1 MIVRGVIVINYESL
15 APLLRYVLGHK
26 GCAEVVIISSGV
38 FQLDSSFTELNQ
50 VLKFREIKLL

>member
-1 MIVRGVIVINYESL
+1 MTVRGVIAIDYESL
-15 APLLRYVLGHK
+15 APLLRYALGHN

-50 VLKFREIKLL
+50 VLKSREIKLL